1 MMYMR
6 KIICIKIC
14 ILFITISSPVLRA
27 QVEIKLPNEILL
39 TINGSELSLSQSW
52 IDSLVDVA
60 SGANIYYKI
69 VGAFRKESSVIT
81 VIQIPQILS
90 KNEVY
95 RQIVLYYTILSDEES
110 RQRELLN
117 IYPYF
122 ESTGEDP
129 AIRCQYFS
137 DGKYEIV
144 VEYWHRVPVPDQP
157 IPEDKDIHNQILQ
170 ISFHEVQSLGDI
182 SDDVFEKVAI
192 KNDLSVQRIQEIY
205 QNTILWQLGTQIYS
219 K

>member
-1 MMYMR
+1 MK

-39 TINGSELSLSQSW
+39 TVNGSELSLSQSW

-69 VGAFRKESSVIT
+69 VGAFKKESSVIT

-90 KNEVY
+90 INEVY

-122 ESTGEDP
+122 ESTGKDP

>member
-1 MMYMR
+1 MMYMK

-39 TINGSELSLSQSW
+39 TVNGSELSLSQSW

-90 KNEVY
+90 INEVY

>member
-1 MMYMR
+1 MYMR

-39 TINGSELSLSQSW
+39 TVNGSELSLSQGW

-69 VGAFRKESSVIT
+69 VGAFRKEFSVIT

-90 KNEVY
+90 INEVY

-157 IPEDKDIHNQILQ
+157 VPEDKDIHNQILQ

-182 SDDVFEKVAI
+182 SDDVLEKVAI
-192 KNDLSVQRIQEIY
+192 KNDLSVQRVQEIY

>member
-39 TINGSELSLSQSW
+39 TVNGSELSLSQGW

-69 VGAFRKESSVIT
+69 VGAFRKEFSVIT

-90 KNEVY
+90 INEVY

-157 IPEDKDIHNQILQ
+157 VPEDKDIHNQILQ

-182 SDDVFEKVAI
+182 SDDVLEKVAI
-192 KNDLSVQRIQEIY
+192 KNDLSVQRVQEIY

>member
-1 MMYMR
+1 MR

-39 TINGSELSLSQSW
+39 TVNGSELSLSQGW

-69 VGAFRKESSVIT
+69 VGAFRKEFSVIT

-90 KNEVY
+90 INEVY

-157 IPEDKDIHNQILQ
+157 VPEDKDIHNQILQ

-182 SDDVFEKVAI
+182 SDDVLEKVAI
-192 KNDLSVQRIQEIY
+192 KNDLSVQRVQEIY

>member
-39 TINGSELSLSQSW
+39 TVNGSELSLSQSW

-90 KNEVY
+90 INEVY

-122 ESTGEDP
+122 ESTGKDP

-137 DGKYEIV
+137 LFDRQKG
-144 VEYWHRVPVPDQP
+144 
-157 IPEDKDIHNQILQ
+157 
-170 ISFHEVQSLGDI
+170 
-182 SDDVFEKVAI
+182 
-192 KNDLSVQRIQEIY
+192 
-205 QNTILWQLGTQIYS
+205 
-219 K
+219 